1 VSVEERLNCL
11 LSKEKDDFNGGMSK
25 LQHNN
30 HTTEG
35 AVWMKIGKSEVH
47 WKTRALPEI
56 RFEDQQRTSFAGLVV
71 FQPSFERLDL

>member
-1 VSVEERLNCL
+1 
-11 LSKEKDDFNGGMSK
+11 
-25 LQHNN
+25 
-30 HTTEG
+30 
-35 AVWMKIGKSEVH
+35 MKINKSEVH